1 MAKRL
6 MLPNGDV
13 DVALETGEL
22 TPLVSDARNCW
33 ADDMAGWMSVW
44 VDVVERKR
52 RSAVLRMQI
61 GGASDLRR
69 RAHLAHL
76 ALCSGTAPSPRP
88 KREARRRFCGLL
100 RGCGGGGARPERR
113 RCTCPPEPPR

>member
-13 DVALETGEL
+13 DVALDTGEL

-52 RSAVLRMQI
+52 RSAVLRMRI
-61 GGASDLRR
+61 GGPPTSDGERIWR
-69 RAHLAHL
+69 FAA
-76 ALCSGTAPSPRP
+76 APSPRP
-88 KREARRRFCGLL
+88 KRDAASLRSCADAEVEA
-100 RGCGGGGARPERR
+100 PERR